1 MGEDE
6 GKVAYFHVHAKR
18 EKVYYFCHIHDP
30 REKVR
35 DDEFSL
41 LETFSRCVVC
51 VQDAS
56 KLVLQFHVPRQQ
68 VQFLIFVCPHFRCH
82 LQLVSIVFVSE

>member
-1 MGEDE
+1 MG

-41 LETFSRCVVC
+41 LETFFSELDVLLPSRFVLVR
-51 VQDAS
+51 DAFET
-56 KLVLQFHVPRQQ
+56 VLEYPRAATSLKRK
-68 VQFLIFVCPHFRCH
+68 FSFV
-82 LQLVSIVFVSE
+82 